1 MPQGTA
7 FHRRTSPLN
16 DRLAWADWWGYH
28 AAGRFGD
35 DLEIEYNAVREACGA
50 IDVSP
55 LFKYR
60 ISGPDA
66 GRLIDRVITRDA
78 AKLQPGQVYYTPWCD
93 ERGKLVDDGTVSAL
107 DDGTYRWTAAEPNYR
122 WIRQNATRL
131 DAHVE
136 DISAE
141 VAALALQGPTSRSIL
156 ESATNQ
162 DWSDVKYFR
171 RRAARIGGVDVDVTR
186 TGYTGDLGYKIWVS
200 SDLAVELW
208 DALFAAGEA
217 FGLRPV
223 GMDALDVLRVEAGLI
238 LLDAEFTG
246 VRNAFSPEQEYSPF
260 ELGLGRLVNFK
271 KPRFVGRTALLAE
284 QDAGLASEE
293 TSQLLDGGA
302 TFADSEDAQYVSTNL
317 IMRWL
322 ESLPSA
328 SPGTRA
334 TRFRVARQF
343 AEWLHG
349 MDPRHE
355 APPRGLVPGRVQ
367 RTHPYIYS
375 EAEIVAIIEHARTL
389 PSVYG
394 MRGLTCSTLFGLI
407 AVTGLRISE
416 ALGLDVADLDVESGV
431 LHVRQGKLG
440 KERLL
445 PLDRSVVQRLE
456 SYGSER
462 DRLLGRR
469 PQALFVTCEGHRLGD
484 CGARYNFAHVCQ

>member
-1 MPQGTA
+1 M
-7 FHRRTSPLN
+7 SYL
-16 DRLAWADWWGYH
+16 
-28 AAGRFGD
+28 
-35 DLEIEYNAVREACGA
+35 LEIDRYLAVRRQLGA
-50 IDVSP
+50 NLS
-55 LFKYR
+55 
-60 ISGPDA
+60 
-66 GRLIDRVITRDA
+66 T
-78 AKLQPGQVYYTPWCD
+78 D
-93 ERGKLVDDGTVSAL
+93 ER
-107 DDGTYRWTAAEPNYR
+107 
-122 WIRQNATRL
+122 
-131 DAHVE
+131 
-136 DISAE
+136 
-141 VAALALQGPTSRSIL
+141 IL
-156 ESATNQ
+156 
-162 DWSDVKYFR
+162 R
-171 RRAARIGGVDVDVTR
+171 R
-186 TGYTGDLGYKIWVS
+186 
-200 SDLAVELW
+200 
-208 DALFAAGEA
+208 FA
-217 FGLRPV
+217 P
-223 GMDALDVLRVEAGLI
+223 
-238 LLDAEFTG
+238 
-246 VRNAFSPEQEYSPF
+246 
-260 ELGLGRLVNFK
+260 
-271 KPRFVGRTALLAE
+271 
-284 QDAGLASEE
+284 
-293 TSQLLDGGA
+293 
-302 TFADSEDAQYVSTNL
+302 FADSEDAQYVSTNL